1 MSKSSKI
8 KLFVTLLVLTV
19 AWIVI
24 VKSVDVANSGPNNT
38 EIGLSSVNTGFRDLF
53 FDKANEYFEQIY
65 KITEYLGYLA
75 LLVCGCMGCVGLYQL
90 IKRKSLLKVDR
101 PIIVTGVLYVVTIG
115 LYVLFEKVIINFR
128 PVIMEGET
136 EPEASFPS
144 SHTMLIIV
152 VMGSVVMLA
161 SYYFKQKNTVLC
173 GVLCWIVQAVAVF
186 LAVAMIAGR
195 MICGVHW
202 LTDIIGGV
210 LISLTLLA
218 LYSIFYKE

>member
-90 IKRKSLLKVDR
+90 IKRKSLLNVDR

-195 MICGVHW
+195 LICGVLW

>member
-8 KLFVTLLVLTV
+8 KLFATLFVLTV

-24 VKSVDVANSGPNNT
+24 IKSVDVANSGPNNT

-53 FDKANEYFEQIY
+53 FDKANDYFEQIY

-115 LYVLFEKVIINFR
+115 LYVLFEKVIINYR

-161 SYYFKQKNTVLC
+161 SYYFKQKNAVLC
-173 GVLCWIVQAVAVF
+173 GIVQAVAVF

-195 MICGVHW
+195 LICGVHW
-202 LTDIIGGV
+202 LTDIVGGV